1 MEISLHLRKSKLNDM
16 ESITL
21 PNELRTNTIA
31 LNKSLRAHNEACKK
45 ITDIA
50 NEQLASI
57 GNYEPHD
64 LVTILRGHIARCI
77 QAVTDNEC
85 YGPAERA
92 DRLRQWA
99 TVRQAVSR
107 AAEAMEGFS
116 REWPEAVLRYD
127 EKSGEYVCVNADE
140 VIRNSST
147 HAVPEDATL
156 YIQLIAEVRAAIDH
170 VRRFEQEN
178 GMKVMPLR
186 TLLDMTQ
193 QDIIRVWL
201 DNGFVLDLR
210 YAPASKEWYYENTPK
225 Y

>member
-1 MEISLHLRKSKLNDM
+1 M

-21 PNELRTNTIA
+21 PNELRTNGIA
-31 LNKSLRAHNEACKK
+31 LANALRNHNDACRR
-45 ITDIA
+45 IVDIA
-50 NEQLASI
+50 NDHLASI
-57 GNYEPHD
+57 GSYEPHD
-64 LVTILRGHIARCI
+64 IAPILRAHISRAI
-77 QAVTDNEC
+77 QAVNNNEC
-85 YGPAERA
+85 FGEYERA

-140 VIRNSST
+140 VIRNRST

-201 DNGFVLDLR
+201 DNGFALDLR
-210 YAPASKEWYYENTPK
+210 YAPTSKEWYYENTPK